1 MEETRSCIHSTV
13 WAGLALCVLVA
24 GIATPA
30 FGAEPTAELEEDS
43 TATLAGLS
51 VYTVVEPNEVE
62 FLQALVENSG
72 YVGFQPGFANERVI
86 RSLAN
91 DTPGEVTY
99 LVLTRHYSRYG
110 MYRTLEKRDAAVLPF
125 LTQSPEYVPMELE
138 EHQVPNWGWERSQPV
153 SFTRIGPGGNPAVF
167 NEYGTSLSFFKYGYT
182 GQTAVVKAFPSSAT
196 LDDVQQA
203 LFAESGLAG
212 ASIFRNSIDDSL
224 VVYAEYFETPA
235 SYASA
240 RLSVDASGDSYS
252 GAEAGVVVE
261 NYKAR

>member
-1 MEETRSCIHSTV
+1 MEGTRRCIHSSVLTGV
-13 WAGLALCVLVA
+13 TLCVLVA
-24 GIATPA
+24 GFAAPA
-30 FGAEPTAELEEDS
+30 FSAEPTAELEEDS

-51 VYTVVEPNEVE
+51 VYTVAEADEVD

-86 RSLAN
+86 RSLVSN
-91 DTPGEVTY
+91 PGEVTY
-99 LVLTRHYSRYG
+99 FVLTRHYSRHG
-110 MYRTLEKRDAAVLPF
+110 MYRTLQERDAAVLPF
-125 LTQSPEYVPMELE
+125 LTQSPSYVPMELE
-138 EHQVPNWGWERSQPV
+138 EHQVPNWGWERGQPV
-153 SFTRIGPGGNPAVF
+153 AFTRIGQSGNPAVF

-196 LDDVQQA
+196 LEEVRQA

-212 ASIFRNSIDDSL
+212 ASIFRNSVDDTF
-224 VVYAEYFETPA
+224 VVYAEYFETPS

-240 RLSVDASGDSYS
+240 ELSVDASGDSYS